1 MFCQRWSLRAISLSL
16 LALVALV
23 PALAT
28 SSAAVAQSEVI
39 DNAIEIHV
47 KDCGLAPEGKTVFV
61 DDGDPAPAGFE
72 ACVPG
77 NVETRQYDALVNGE
91 APTYAS
97 GDTAIWTPVSNGN
110 YIATAAGGARDE
122 FEIRDWTVVL
132 DLYTKGTVT
141 SEPPVTELPETGVGL
156 HAFNRN
162 ATTPLSLLAAS
173 LVLGYI
179 SLRTTRTHGS

>member
-1 MFCQRWSLRAISLSL
+1 MFCQRWSLRAISISL
-16 LALVALV
+16 LAYVTLI

-28 SSAAVAQSEVI
+28 VSTASAQSETI
-39 DNAIEIHV
+39 ENAIEIHV
-47 KDCGLAPEGKTVFV
+47 KDCGLAPEGTTVFV
-61 DDGDPAPAGFE
+61 DDGAPAPAGFE

-97 GDTAIWTPVSNGN
+97 GDTAIWVPVSNGN

-141 SEPPVTELPETGVGL
+141 SEPPVTELPETGVGQ
-156 HAFNRN
+156 HAVDPD
-162 ATTPLSLLAAS
+162 AMLPLGMLAAS
-173 LVLGYI
+173 LVLGYV
-179 SLRTTRTHGS
+179 SLRTRELSRS